1 MPWPSS
7 TTLST
12 HRCALADHKHSRL
25 SLPRVSDS
33 SRSDTGGVVVRAG
46 GLAQH
51 AVGSPPWNGRRHP
64 ALRPLGAEELCSRA
78 VLWLRLECDS
88 PRLCRRMTRR
98 DASWRCSACAG
109 WPVRPPPSARAP
121 RRSASAASAPRR
133 PRFLRSR
140 AVAQLGSIR
149 GSTSCLCSGQWAA
162 RLRLCVCVS
171 CAVCAHASPVGS
183 LCVRAPVSY
192 QSSRTASGLIHHAA
206 D

>member
-1 MPWPSS
+1 VPWPSS

-12 HRCALADHKHSRL
+12 HRCALADHKHSLL

-64 ALRPLGAEELCSRA
+64 ALRPLGAEELCCAAAGVRLAEA
-78 VLWLRLECDS
+78 VPADDAA
-88 PRLCRRMTRR
+88 RRELALLGVRR
-98 DASWRCSACAG
+98 
-109 WPVRPPPSARAP
+109 VAREAAAQ
-121 RRSASAASAPRR
+121 RSGASAKRLSSLSATTASFSAQPRGCAAGVDQRFDVVPLQR
-133 PRFLRSR
+133 PVGGAF
-140 AVAQLGSIR
+140 AVV
-149 GSTSCLCSGQWAA
+149 
-162 RLRLCVCVS
+162 CVCVS

-192 QSSRTASGLIHHAA
+192 QS
-206 D
+206 